1 MAGEPVTDEEKA
13 EIRRLHGEG
22 VSCRKIGEAIGRPA
36 GTVSIIAKDMGLSF
50 DREQT
55 RAATDAKV
63 EDNRARRAALIEWQY
78 KRALKLAGRLD
89 GDTWLTAT
97 RTQQGALTDELDFV
111 PTDDELSLARAIGQ
125 YAKTAAELEK
135 VDAGS
140 GTEGAKS
147 MLGDLISRLRARQD
161 DAGD

>member
-1 MAGEPVTDEEKA
+1 MADHPPLTDEEIA

-22 VSCRKIGEAIGRPA
+22 KSLRATAEAIGRSPA
-36 GTVSIIAKDMGLSF
+36 TLSRRSAELGLEWNR
-50 DREQT
+50 DQT

-89 GDTWLTAT
+89 APIWQTAT

-135 VDAGS
+135 VDAGQDVA
-140 GTEGAKS
+140 EDRS
-147 MLGDLISRLRARQD
+147 MLGDLMAKLRGVHRPE
-161 DAGD
+161 